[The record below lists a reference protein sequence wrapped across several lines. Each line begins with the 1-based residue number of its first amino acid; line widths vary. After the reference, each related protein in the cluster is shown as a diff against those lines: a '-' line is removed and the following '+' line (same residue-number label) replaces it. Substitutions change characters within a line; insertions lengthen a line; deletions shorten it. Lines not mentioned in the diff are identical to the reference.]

1 MSAPRSVRFETQ
13 TIAKL
18 ASYAARHP
26 GLTSSSAAALLVEE
40 GLRMDTHPGI
50 VFRDGPA
57 GRRAGIAAGPDVWEV
72 VLAVKGARAAEPAA
86 DAQDLLELVADNTG
100 LTLPMIRVALG
111 YYGEFADEID
121 RVIADAEAAEA
132 TAQAAVARTR
142 QLLDA
147 S

>member
-1 MSAPRSVRFETQ
+1 VSAPRSVRFEAT

-57 GRRAGIAAGPDVWEV
+57 GRRAGISAGPDVWEV
-72 VLAVKGARAAEPAA
+72 VRVVKSARDADPGATTE
-86 DAQDLLELVADNTG
+86 DLLELVADNSG

-132 TAQAAVARTR
+132 AAEVAVARTQR
-142 QLLDA
+142 LLDA